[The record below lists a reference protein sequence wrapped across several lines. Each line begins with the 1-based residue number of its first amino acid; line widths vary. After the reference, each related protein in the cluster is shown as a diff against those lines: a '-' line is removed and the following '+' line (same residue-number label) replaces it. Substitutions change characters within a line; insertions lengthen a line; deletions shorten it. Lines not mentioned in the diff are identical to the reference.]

1 MAKNS
6 TWKATRNAGK
16 ATRNLTS
23 KATNVAE
30 KAITG
35 LGRWAVTDHTGA
47 AKLLANLPP
56 MGWVDNLSVILVTAL
71 CGFLGALASA
81 AMVLLLLAYGL
92 PLLFTL

>member
-6 TWKATRNAGK
+6 TWKATC
-16 ATRNLTS
+16 NLT
-23 KATNVAE
+23 E
-30 KAITG
+30 KAITS
-35 LGRWAVTDHTGA
+35 LGRWAVTDHTGT

-56 MGWVDNLSVILVTAL
+56 MGFIDNLIMILVTAL

-81 AMVLLLLAYGL
+81 AMVFVLVAYGL